1 MQFQGK
7 FVLLAVHLLWFCKV
21 IWFFFEKVCVSV
33 MFYSLFLH
41 VQSSVVLLFAWYHLY
56 FERENTAGAP

>member
-1 MQFQGK
+1 MNSHLCGSLVMQFQGK

-21 IWFFFEKVCVSV
+21 IRFFFEKVFVSV

-41 VQSSVVLLFAWYHLY
+41 VQSSVVSLFA
-56 FERENTAGAP
+56 